1 VKRLTIA
8 ILSATAALTLGACA
22 DNYGGG
28 GGYASSDVWY
38 DNFYGPYSAGY
49 WDGDVFVF
57 RDRDGHFTRDDGRH
71 FRHERFASARG
82 FHSMP
87 APSATQAGANT
98 SATAPAPSPA
108 PAAPSTAPPPMPR
121 PH

>member
-1 VKRLTIA
+1 MEVTVKRLAIA
-8 ILSATAALTLGACA
+8 IFGATAALTLGACA
-22 DNYGGG
+22 GNYG

-38 DNFYGPYSAGY
+38 DNFYGPYDAGY

-57 RDRDGHFTRDDGRH
+57 RDHDGHFTRDAGRH

-87 APSATQAGANT
+87 APNATGAAANT

-108 PAAPSTAPPPMPR
+108 PAVAPPPMPR